1 MHSNI
6 IEENGK
12 KSNANLDIRLQNQLL
27 EKEEALL
34 KSANL
39 EGIAPVEAWTAIG
52 TNNQLAYAT
61 HGFFRYFG
69 KFPPPIATHLITKY
83 TNPGDLVCD
92 PMCGSGT
99 SGVESILLN
108 RQALLND
115 VNPLSCLLAD
125 VKTRSLEEENMREAI
140 ERIENRYVPLTEE
153 EYNFSPI
160 GLRNASHWFLPET
173 TKSLRGI
180 KKLIDEESN
189 EHIRNFLNVAFAG
202 TVRRV
207 SRATTQQGRLFL
219 DVDTA
224 VENALPFFVKRA
236 QKGLKGIVELPKT
249 ENLPTIT
256 SFNLVEGIPEKYQNM
271 ADLLI
276 LHPPYFNSYK
286 YSSINSLEL
295 AWLGMNY
302 HEVRKNEVKEFFK
315 VGKPENSERYVED
328 MLQVLNNVSNIL
340 KPGKILALM
349 IGDTIMKGQHI
360 RVTREIIDR
369 LDKELFDVE
378 LIALRVPKYTEAAWV
393 ASQRRKSND
402 IGITLYD
409 YIVLLRRL

>member
-1 MHSNI
+1 MHNNI
-6 IEENGK
+6 IEENGMK
-12 KSNANLDIRLQNQLL
+12 RNTNLDIRLQDQLL
-27 EKEEALL
+27 ENEEALL

-39 EGIAPVEAWTAIG
+39 EDVAPVEAWTAIG

-99 SGVESILLN
+99 SGVESLLLN
-108 RQALLND
+108 RNALLND

-125 VKTRSLEEENMREAI
+125 VKTRKLEEDKMRESVR
-140 ERIENRYVPLTEE
+140 RIESQYVPLTED

-173 TKSLRGI
+173 TNSLRGI
-180 KKLIDEESN
+180 KKLIDEETN
-189 EHIRNFLNVAFAG
+189 EHLRNFLNVAFAG

-219 DVDTA
+219 DVETA

-236 QKGLKGIVELPKT
+236 QKGIEGILELPETKK
-249 ENLPTIT
+249 LPIIT
-256 SFNLVEGIPEKYQNM
+256 SFNLVESVPDKYNNM
-271 ADLLI
+271 AELLI

-315 VGKPENSERYVED
+315 VGKPENAERYVED
-328 MLQVLNNVSNIL
+328 MLNVINNASNIL
-340 KPGKILALM
+340 KQGKILALM
-349 IGDTIMKGQHI
+349 IGDTIMKGQHL

-369 LDKELFDVE
+369 LDKELFKVE

-393 ASQRRKSND
+393 ASQRRKAND

>member
-1 MHSNI
+1 MHNNI

-12 KSNANLDIRLQNQLL
+12 KSSTNLDIRLQSQLL
-27 EKEEALL
+27 ENEEALL

-39 EGIAPVEAWTAIG
+39 DGIAPVEAWTAIG
-52 TNNQLAYAT
+52 TNHQLAYAT

-83 TNPGDLVCD
+83 TSPGDLVCD

-99 SGVESILLN
+99 SGVESLLLN
-108 RQALLND
+108 RNALLND
-115 VNPLSCLLAD
+115 VSPLSCLLAD
-125 VKTRSLEEENMREAI
+125 VKTRKLEEEQVTEAVR
-140 ERIENRYVPLTEE
+140 RIESQYVPLTEE
-153 EYNFSPI
+153 EYDFSPI
-160 GLRNASHWFLPET
+160 GLKNASHWFLPET
-173 TKSLRGI
+173 TNSLRGI
-180 KKLIDEESN
+180 KKLIEEETN
-189 EHIRNFLNVAFAG
+189 EHIRNFLNVVFAG

-219 DVDTA
+219 DVETA

-236 QKGLKGIVELPKT
+236 QKGIKGILELPKS

-256 SFNLVEGIPEKYQNM
+256 SFNLVEGVPDQYHNM
-271 ADLLI
+271 AELLI

-315 VGKPENSERYVED
+315 VGKPENAERYVQD
-328 MLQVLNNVSNIL
+328 MLNVINNVSSIL

-369 LDKELFDVE
+369 LDKNLFNVE

-393 ASQRRKSND
+393 ASQRRKAND

-409 YIVLLRRL
+409 YIVLLRRI